1 MRIKN
6 NQTPVNM
13 SEYNRMDDEGQK
25 TPALHTSSSAVV
37 DLHSKRIDALSW
49 QAMAGLAGFI
59 VFVLII
65 YVTWFEYVKP

>member
-1 MRIKN
+1 
-6 NQTPVNM
+6 
-13 SEYNRMDDEGQK
+13 MDDEGQK
-25 TPALHTSSSAVV
+25 TPALQTSSSSVV
-37 DLHSKRIDALSW
+37 DLNSKRIDALSW